1 MNNTTQPAIETHKLT
16 KLYRDHDALVDC
28 DLSIPKGCIFGLLG
42 PNGAGKT
49 TLIRT
54 LLGFLS
60 PTRGSAWIQG
70 IDCIRHSIQTRQQVA
85 YLPGEARLYR
95 TMKARDL
102 LQFFSGLHPFG
113 SMERSLSIV
122 KRLDLDLSRRVMFMS
137 TGMRQKLALA
147 IVLGSLAPVVILDE
161 PTANLDPTVR
171 SEVVSLILES
181 RSDNRTVLL
190 SSHIFSDIEDT
201 CDQIAVLRSGRLVA
215 QVKRSEIEQ
224 IHIVRGRLNTAYPSD
239 QSFAHPWIRSISHSK
254 VGEIELHLAGEPSI
268 WLGWLGGLNLQ
279 ETRISDAGIRSFYHR
294 FHSGSSATFESDSAS

>member
-1 MNNTTQPAIETHKLT
+1 MNNTTQPAIQTDKLT
-16 KLYRDHDALVDC
+16 KIYKDHDALVDC
-28 DLSIPKGCIFGLLG
+28 DLSIPQGSIFGLLG

-54 LLGFLS
+54 LLGFLH

-70 IDCIRHSIQTRQQVA
+70 IDCVRHSIQTRQQVA

-95 TMKARDL
+95 TMRARDL
-102 LQFFSGLHPFG
+102 LQLFSGLHPFG
-113 SMERSLSIV
+113 SFERSLRIV
-122 KRLDLDLSRRVMFMS
+122 ERLDLDLSRRVMFMS

-147 IVLGSLAPVVILDE
+147 VVLGSLAPVVILDE

-181 RSDNRTVLL
+181 RTDNRTVLL

-201 CDQIAVLRSGRLVA
+201 CDQIAVLRTGRLVA

-224 IHIVRGRLNTAYPSD
+224 IHIVRGRVRTALNVD
-239 QSFAHPWIRSISHSK
+239 QEFSFPWLRSVSQSQS
-254 VGEIELHLAGEPSI
+254 GEIELQLAGEPSL
-268 WLGWLGGLNLQ
+268 WLGWLSGLNLQ
-279 ETRISDAGIRSFYHR
+279 DTRISDAGIRSFYQR
-294 FHSGSSATFESDSAS
+294 FHSNSSVTIESELAS